1 MLRQLR
7 KMRHL
12 TQLELAEKIN
22 YNKSYISKIEKGN
35 YKNVTITTIV
45 DLAIGLEVN
54 YLIVAA
60 IFIMEELKRRKEK
73 NRLAKY

>member
-22 YNKSYISKIEKGN
+22 YNKSYISKLEKGN

>member
-22 YNKSYISKIEKGN
+22 YNKSYISKLVKGN
-35 YKNVTITTIV
+35 YKNVTVTTIV

-54 YLIVAA
+54 YLVIAA

>member
-22 YNKSYISKIEKGN
+22 YNKSYISKLEKGN
-35 YKNVTITTIV
+35 YKNVTVTTIV

-54 YLIVAA
+54 YLVIAA
-60 IFIMEELKRRKEK
+60 IFIVEELKRRKEK

>member
-22 YNKSYISKIEKGN
+22 YNKSYISKLEKGN
-35 YKNVTITTIV
+35 YKNVTVTTIV

-60 IFIMEELKRRKEK
+60 IFIIEELKRRKEK
-73 NRLAKY
+73 ID

>member
-22 YNKSYISKIEKGN
+22 YNKSYVSKLEKGN
-35 YKNVTITTIV
+35 YKNVTVTTIV

-73 NRLAKY
+73 NRLVKY

>member
-22 YNKSYISKIEKGN
+22 YNKSYISKLEKSN
-35 YKNVTITTIV
+35 YKNVTVTTIV

-60 IFIMEELKRRKEK
+60 VFIMEELKRRKEK
-73 NRLAKY
+73 ID

>member
-22 YNKSYISKIEKGN
+22 YNKSYISKLEKGN
-35 YKNVTITTIV
+35 YKNVTVTTIV

-73 NRLAKY
+73 ID

>member
-22 YNKSYISKIEKGN
+22 YNKSYISKLEKGN
-35 YKNVTITTIV
+35 YKNVTVTTIV

-54 YLIVAA
+54 YLVIAA

-73 NRLAKY
+73 NRLAKH

>member
-22 YNKSYISKIEKGN
+22 YNKSYISKLEKSN
-35 YKNVTITTIV
+35 YKNVTVTTIV

-60 IFIMEELKRRKEK
+60 IFIIEELKRRKEK
-73 NRLAKY
+73 NRLVKY

>member
-22 YNKSYISKIEKGN
+22 YNKSYISKLEKGN

-60 IFIMEELKRRKEK
+60 IFILEELKRRKEK

>member
-22 YNKSYISKIEKGN
+22 YNKSYISKLEKGN
-35 YKNVTITTIV
+35 YKNVTVTTIV

-54 YLIVAA
+54 YLVIAA
-60 IFIMEELKRRKEK
+60 IFILEELKRRKEK
-73 NRLAKY
+73 ID

>member
-22 YNKSYISKIEKGN
+22 YHKSYIYKLEKGD
-35 YKNVTITTIV
+35 YKNVTVTTIV

-54 YLIVAA
+54 YLIIAA
-60 IFIMEELKRRKEK
+60 IFILEELKRRKEK
-73 NRLAKY
+73 NRLAKH

>member
-22 YNKSYISKIEKGN
+22 YNKSYISKLEKGN
-35 YKNVTITTIV
+35 YKNVTVTTIV

-60 IFIMEELKRRKEK
+60 IFIMEELRKRKEK
-73 NRLAKY
+73 NRLVKY

>member
-22 YNKSYISKIEKGN
+22 YNKSYISKLEKGN
-35 YKNVTITTIV
+35 YKNVTVTTIV

-54 YLIVAA
+54 YLVIAA
-60 IFIMEELKRRKEK
+60 IFIMEELKRRKK
-73 NRLAKY
+73 KID

>member
-22 YNKSYISKIEKGN
+22 YNKSYISKLEKSN
-35 YKNVTITTIV
+35 YKNVTVTTIV

-60 IFIMEELKRRKEK
+60 IFIIEELKRRKEK
-73 NRLAKY
+73 K

>member
-22 YNKSYISKIEKGN
+22 YNKSYISKLEKGN
-35 YKNVTITTIV
+35 YKNVTVTTIV

-54 YLIVAA
+54 YLVIAA

>member
-22 YNKSYISKIEKGN
+22 YHKSYISKLEKGD
-35 YKNVTITTIV
+35 YKNVTVTTIV

-54 YLIVAA
+54 YLIIAA
-60 IFIMEELKRRKEK
+60 IFILEELKRRKEK
-73 NRLAKY
+73 NRLAKH

>member
-22 YNKSYISKIEKGN
+22 YNKSYISKLEKGN
-35 YKNVTITTIV
+35 YKNVTVTTIV

-60 IFIMEELKRRKEK
+60 IFIMEELRKRKEK
-73 NRLAKY
+73 NRLARY

>member
-22 YNKSYISKIEKGN
+22 YNKSYISKLEKGN
-35 YKNVTITTIV
+35 YKNVTVTTIV

-54 YLIVAA
+54 YLIIAA
-60 IFIMEELKRRKEK
+60 IFIMEELRKRKEK
-73 NRLAKY
+73 NRLVKY

>member
-22 YNKSYISKIEKGN
+22 YNKSYISKLEKGN

-60 IFIMEELKRRKEK
+60 IFILEELKRRKEK
-73 NRLAKY
+73 NRLVKY

>member
-22 YNKSYISKIEKGN
+22 YNKSYISKLEKGN
-35 YKNVTITTIV
+35 YKNVTVTTIV

-60 IFIMEELKRRKEK
+60 IFIIEELKRRKEK
-73 NRLAKY
+73 NRLVKY

>member
-22 YNKSYISKIEKGN
+22 YNKSYISKLEKCN
-35 YKNVTITTIV
+35 YKNVTVTTIV

-60 IFIMEELKRRKEK
+60 IFIIEELKRRKEK
-73 NRLAKY
+73 K

>member
-22 YNKSYISKIEKGN
+22 YNKSYISKLEKGN
-35 YKNVTITTIV
+35 YKNVTVTTIV

-60 IFIMEELKRRKEK
+60 IFILEELKRRKEK

>member
-22 YNKSYISKIEKGN
+22 YNKSYISKLEKGN
-35 YKNVTITTIV
+35 YKNVTVTTIV

>member
-22 YNKSYISKIEKGN
+22 YNKSYISKLEKGN
-35 YKNVTITTIV
+35 YKNVTVTTIV

-60 IFIMEELKRRKEK
+60 IFILEELKRRKEK
-73 NRLAKY
+73 NRLVKY

>member
-22 YNKSYISKIEKGN
+22 YNKSYISKLEKGN
-35 YKNVTITTIV
+35 YKNVTVTTTT
-45 DLAIGLEVN
+45 
-54 YLIVAA
+54 LI
-60 IFIMEELKRRKEK
+60 ISKKP
-73 NRLAKY
+73 

>member
-22 YNKSYISKIEKGN
+22 YNKSYISKLEKGN
-35 YKNVTITTIV
+35 YKNVTVTTIV

-60 IFIMEELKRRKEK
+60 IFIIEELRKRKEK
-73 NRLAKY
+73 NRLVRY

>member
-22 YNKSYISKIEKGN
+22 YHKNYISKLEKGD
-35 YKNVTITTIV
+35 YKNVTVTTIV

-54 YLIVAA
+54 YLVIAA
-60 IFIMEELKRRKEK
+60 IFILEELKRRKEK
-73 NRLAKY
+73 NRLAKR

>member
-22 YNKSYISKIEKGN
+22 YNKSYISKLEKGN
-35 YKNVTITTIV
+35 YKNVTVTTIV

-73 NRLAKY
+73 NRLVRY

>member
-22 YNKSYISKIEKGN
+22 YNKSYISKLEKGN
-35 YKNVTITTIV
+35 YKNVTVTTIV

-73 NRLAKY
+73 NRLVKY

>member
-22 YNKSYISKIEKGN
+22 YNKSYISKLEKGN
-35 YKNVTITTIV
+35 YKNVTVTTIV

-54 YLIVAA
+54 YLIIAA

-73 NRLAKY
+73 K

>member
-22 YNKSYISKIEKGN
+22 YNKSYISKLEKGN
-35 YKNVTITTIV
+35 YKNVTVTTIV

-60 IFIMEELKRRKEK
+60 VFIMEELKRRKEK
-73 NRLAKY
+73 ID

>member
-22 YNKSYISKIEKGN
+22 YNKSYISKLEKSN
-35 YKNVTITTIV
+35 YKNVTVTTIV

-60 IFIMEELKRRKEK
+60 IFIIEELKRRKEK
-73 NRLAKY
+73 ID